1 LSRDVGARSLRFV
14 PKERLKSPRARL
26 FVALDLPEPV
36 RTRLAAWQREALA
49 AEELRPANA
58 ETLHM
63 TLAFLGHHPERQ
75 LDRISAVATDVA
87 SAAPE
92 VRLLPEPVPVP
103 RSRPRLFAIDT
114 ESEGAIT
121 LQAEVEAKLVEAGFY
136 KPEKRDF
143 WPHLTVARVRSER
156 RPPDE
161 RGKGGKRRRWGRP
174 MRVHDPPGP
183 LPDELLEPF
192 HAVRV
197 ALYRSHLRPTGAE
210 YAPVATVELPIAGS
224 GKAS

>member
-1 LSRDVGARSLRFV
+1 VA
-14 PKERLKSPRARL
+14 KERLKSPRARL
-26 FVALDLPEPV
+26 FVALNLPEAV
-36 RTRLAAWQREALA
+36 RTGLAAWQREELT

-58 ETLHM
+58 KTMHM

-75 LDRISAVATDVA
+75 LDRIAEVATDVA
-87 SAAPE
+87 AAAPE

-103 RSRPRLFAIDT
+103 RGRPRLFAIAA
-114 ESEGAIT
+114 ESEGTIV
-121 LQAEVEAKLVEAGFY
+121 LQAELEAKLVEAGFY

-156 RPPDE
+156 RPAEE
-161 RGKGGKRRRWGRP
+161 RGKGGKRRRRERP
-174 MRVHDPPGP
+174 MRVERPPGP
-183 LPDELLEPF
+183 LPEALLEPF
-192 HAVRV
+192 LAVRV

-210 YAPVATVELPIAGS
+210 YTPVATVELPIAGS

>member
-1 LSRDVGARSLRFV
+1 VA
-14 PKERLKSPRARL
+14 KERLKSPRARL
-26 FVALDLPEPV
+26 FVALDLPEAI
-36 RTRLAAWQREALA
+36 RDALAAWQREALA
-49 AEELRPANA
+49 AEELRPANPQ
-58 ETLHM
+58 TLHM
-63 TLAFLGHHPERQ
+63 TLAFLGYRPEREM
-75 LDRISAVATDVA
+75 DRIASVATDVTA
-87 SAAPE
+87 AAPE
-92 VRLLPEPVPVP
+92 VRLLPDPVPVP
-103 RSRPRLFAIDT
+103 KGRPRLFAIDA
-114 ESEGAIT
+114 ESEDAIA

-136 KPEKRDF
+136 EPEERDF

-156 RPPDE
+156 RAPEE

-183 LPDELLEPF
+183 LPDALLEPF
-192 HAVRV
+192 RAVRV

>member
-1 LSRDVGARSLRFV
+1 MA
-14 PKERLKSPRARL
+14 KERLKSPRARL
-26 FVALDLPEPV
+26 FVALDLPEAI
-36 RTRLAAWQREALA
+36 REGLASWQREELSDEA
-49 AEELRPANA
+49 LRPSNP

-63 TLAFLGHHPERQ
+63 TLAFLDYQPEK
-75 LDRISAVATDVA
+75 DIERIAEAATGFE
-87 SAAPE
+87 APAPL
-92 VRLLPEPVPVP
+92 VRLLPDPVPVP
-103 RSRPRLFAIDT
+103 RSRPRLYAIDT
-114 ESEGAIT
+114 ESDETVA
-121 LQAEVEAKLVEAGFY
+121 LQAEVERRLVDAGYY
-136 KPEKRDF
+136 KPEKRKF

-156 RPPDE
+156 RPPE
-161 RGKGGKRRRWGRP
+161 QRGKGGKRRRWGRP